1 MAIEFL
7 NSVDFNQN
15 QLIAPVIENLGT
27 APGSP
32 TEGQMYYNNTG
43 GSTDMYFWNGSAF
56 ISMSGGMSNWIL
68 RDDDGSAD
76 DVTIS
81 DGVFV
86 EFAAATGALGT
97 NISGSGTT
105 TDPYKMT
112 ITSPNTEYSVATS
125 SALGLVKLGS
135 DTEQS
140 TAGETVTSTASRSY
154 KIQLNSSNQMLVN
167 VPWTDTNTEY
177 SMMTS
182 SVLGL
187 GKLFSDTE
195 QSVAANSV
203 SATALRTYG
212 VQANS
217 SDQLVVNVPW
227 TDTTEATT
235 WTLRDDDNDDV
246 SVSNNKFVK
255 FTASTGTAGTNVTG
269 SGTTGD
275 PYVMAITLPNDNDNT
290 TYTLSAETEGSN
302 SAGVKLTPSSGSA
315 SAVILQGTSDAVKIT
330 ENTGTDTITFDL
342 QDDVTIATSL
352 TVNSGGAATR
362 SSFGYQVTIPAT
374 PLQDTD
380 AASKGYVDGLVSG
393 GLTFKG
399 TFRADTGLILSGT
412 NSGSYLY
419 QLTGTEFN
427 PSAARVA
434 VAVGDYYVVA
444 NTGGNFYGDGGT
456 GTCATTS
463 FLDVGDAVI
472 GVSAADADT
481 SVCADWSLVSQGVV
495 VNSVTTTDGTY
506 INLTPNSAT
515 TGAVTVTAD
524 LSASNGTSDT
534 TTRFL
539 SKDNTWDVPS
549 YTTNTDETYDLNATQ
564 DGSNVDL
571 NLTSTSGSDD
581 SVVQLTAGS
590 NITLTR
596 NSATEV
602 TIASTDTGALGVSI
616 LLNSGLGYVSKASAG
631 GLTTFA
637 VNVASSSVFGAGKT
651 AVNVKC
657 EVIDAAT
664 SGANAGQTVFADV
677 VRGIDGGGATYGTAS
692 LNIAF
697 AGTVAD
703 SAYRVLL
710 TYVG

>member
-27 APGSP
+27 EPGSP
-32 TEGQMYYNNTG
+32 SEGQMYYNNTG
-43 GSTDMYFWNGSAF
+43 GSTDMYFYNGSSF
-56 ISMSGGMSNWIL
+56 VSMTGGMSNWIL
-68 RDDDGSAD
+68 RDDDGAGD

-81 DGVFV
+81 NGVFV

-105 TDPYKMT
+105 SDPYKMT

-140 TAGETVTSTASRSY
+140 TAGNTVTSTASRSY

-177 SMMTS
+177 SMMTA

-187 GKLFSDTE
+187 GKLFSDT
-195 QSVAANSV
+195 QQDTAANSV
-203 SATALRTYG
+203 TSTASRTYG
-212 VQANS
+212 IQANS

-227 TDTTEATT
+227 TDTNTEYSAATSS
-235 WTLRDDDNDDV
+235 TLGLMKLFSDTQQDTAANAV
-246 SVSNNKFVK
+246 TS
-255 FTASTGTAGTNVTG
+255 TASRTYGIQFNSSDQAVVNVPWSDTNTQNTYVLDKAAGSTDLILSKNGSTQDTIQFNGTSNEVTVTGTAEDV
-269 SGTTGD
+269 
-275 PYVMAITLPNDNDNT
+275 YVFGLP
-290 TYTLSAETEGSN
+290 
-302 SAGVKLTPSSGSA
+302 
-315 SAVILQGTSDAVKIT
+315 
-330 ENTGTDTITFDL
+330 
-342 QDDVTIATSL
+342 DDVTITGEL
-352 TVNSGGAATR
+352 TVSGTGQ
-362 SSFGYQVTIPAT
+362 SSFGGQVTIPAT
-374 PLQDTD
+374 PSADTD

-399 TFRADTGLILSGT
+399 TFRADTGEILSGT
-412 NSGSYLY
+412 NDGSYLY
-419 QLTGTEFN
+419 QLSGSAFD

-444 NTGGNFYGDGGT
+444 NTGGNFYGSSGT

-472 GVSAADADT
+472 GVEAASAND
-481 SVCADWSLVSQGVV
+481 SVCSDWSLVSQGVV

-524 LSASNGTSDT
+524 LSASDNAGSVSTSV
-534 TTRFL
+534 RFL
-539 SKDNTWDVPS
+539 DKNNKWSVPA
-549 YTTNTDETYDLNATQ
+549 YTTNTDETYDLNATAS
-564 DGSNVDL
+564 GSDVNL
-571 NLTSTSGSDD
+571 NLTSTSGTDD
-581 SVVQLTAGS
+581 SVVKLAAGS

-596 NSATEV
+596 DSATQV

-616 LLNSGLGYVSKASAG
+616 LLNSSLAYVSKASAG

-637 VNVASSSVFGAGKT
+637 VNVANSNVFGAGKT

-657 EVIDAAT
+657 EVIDAST
-664 SGANAGQTVFADV
+664 SGATAGQTVFADV
-677 VRGIDGGGATYGTAS
+677 TRGVDAGGATYGTAS

>member
-27 APGSP
+27 QPGSP
-32 TEGQMYYNNTG
+32 SEGQMYYNNTG

-56 ISMSGGMSNWIL
+56 VSMSGGMSNWIL
-68 RDDDGSAD
+68 RDDTGSAS

-86 EFAAATGALGT
+86 TFAAQTGALGT
-97 NISGSGTT
+97 SLSGAGTT
-105 TDPYKMT
+105 GNPYKMT
-112 ITSPNTEYSVATS
+112 ITSPNTEYSVATT
-125 SALGLVKLGS
+125 SALGLVKLGD
-135 DTEQS
+135 DTTQS
-140 TAGETVTSTASRSY
+140 TAGNTVTTTASRSY
-154 KIQLNSSNQMLVN
+154 KIQLNGDNQMLVN
-167 VPWTDTNTEY
+167 VPWTDNNTEY

-187 GKLFSDTE
+187 GKLFSDT
-195 QSVAANSV
+195 QQDTAANTV
-203 SATALRTYG
+203 SSTASRTYG
-212 VQANS
+212 IQANS

-227 TDTTEATT
+227 TDNNTEYSAATSSVLGLMKLFSDT
-235 WTLRDDDNDDV
+235 QQDTAAETV
-246 SVSNNKFVK
+246 SS
-255 FTASTGTAGTNVTG
+255 TASRTYGIQFNSSDQAVVNVPWSDTNTQNTYVLDKAAGSTDLKLFKNG
-269 SGTTGD
+269 SGTAQDT
-275 PYVMAITLPNDNDNT
+275 IQFT
-290 TYTLSAETEGSN
+290 
-302 SAGVKLTPSSGSA
+302 
-315 SAVILQGTSDAVKIT
+315 GTSNEV
-330 ENTGTDTITFDL
+330 EVTGVAEDVYVFGL
-342 QDDVTIATSL
+342 PDDVTIAGEL
-352 TVNSGGAATR
+352 TVSGTGQ
-362 SSFGYQVTIPAT
+362 SSFAGQVTVPET
-374 PLQDTD
+374 PQNDGD
-380 AASKGYVDGLVSG
+380 AASKKYVDDLLSG

-399 TFRADTGLILSGT
+399 TFRADSGLILSGT

-419 QLTGTEFN
+419 QLTGSNFD
-427 PSAARVA
+427 PSAARVE
-434 VAVGDYYVVA
+434 VKVGDYYVVA

-463 FLDVGDAVI
+463 FLDIGDAVI
-472 GVSAADADT
+472 GVSAASANA
-481 SVCADWSLVSQGVV
+481 SVCSDWSLISQGVV

-506 INLTPNSAT
+506 IDLTPNSAT

-524 LSASNGTSDT
+524 LSAVDGTSDT

-549 YTTNTDETYDLNATQ
+549 YTTNTDEKYDLNATTS
-564 DGSNVDL
+564 GSDVNL
-571 NLTSTSGSDD
+571 NLTSESGSDD
-581 SVVQLTAGS
+581 SVVKLVAGS

-596 NSATEV
+596 DSATQV

-616 LLNSGLGYVSKASAG
+616 LLNSSLAYVSKVAAG

-637 VNVASSSVFGAGKT
+637 VNVANSNVFGSGKT

-677 VRGIDGGGATYGTAS
+677 GRGIDGGGATYGTAS

>member
-27 APGSP
+27 EPGSP
-32 TEGQMYYNNTG
+32 SEGQMYYNNTG

-56 ISMSGGMSNWIL
+56 VSMTGGMSNWIL
-68 RDDDGSAD
+68 RDDEGSAD

-81 DGVFV
+81 NGVFV

-105 TDPYKMT
+105 SDPYKMT
-112 ITSPNTEYSVATS
+112 ITSPNTEYSVATA

-135 DTEQS
+135 DTEQT
-140 TAGETVTSTASRSY
+140 TAGNTVTSTASRSY

-187 GKLFSDTE
+187 GKLFSDTQQDE
-195 QSVAANSV
+195 AANSV
-203 SATALRTYG
+203 TSTSSRTYG
-212 VQANS
+212 IQANS

-227 TDTTEATT
+227 TDTNTEYSAATSSVLGLMKLFSDT
-235 WTLRDDDNDDV
+235 QQDTAAETV
-246 SVSNNKFVK
+246 SS
-255 FTASTGTAGTNVTG
+255 TANRTYGIQFNSSDQAVVNVPWSDTNTQNTYVLDKAAGSTDLKLFKNG
-269 SGTTGD
+269 SGT
-275 PYVMAITLPNDNDNT
+275 A
-290 TYTLSAETEGSN
+290 
-302 SAGVKLTPSSGSA
+302 
-315 SAVILQGTSDAVKIT
+315 Q
-330 ENTGTDTITFDL
+330 DTITFSGTSNEVTVTGTSEDAYVFGL
-342 QDDVTIATSL
+342 PDDVTITGEL
-352 TVNSGGAATR
+352 TVAGGGQ
-362 SSFGYQVTIPAT
+362 SSFAGQVTIPAT
-374 PLQDTD
+374 PSANTD

-399 TFRADTGLILSGT
+399 TFRADSGLILSGT
-412 NSGSYLY
+412 NAGSYLY
-419 QLTGTEFN
+419 QLTGSNFN

-472 GVSAADADT
+472 GVSAADADA
-481 SVCADWSLVSQGVV
+481 SVCSDWSLVSQGVV

-524 LSASNGTSDT
+524 LSAVNGTSDT
-534 TTRFL
+534 STRFL

-571 NLTSTSGSDD
+571 NLTSTSGTDD

-616 LLNSGLGYVSKASAG
+616 LLNSGLAYVSKAAAG

-637 VNVASSSVFGAGKT
+637 VNVANSNVFGAGKT

-657 EVIDAAT
+657 EVIDAST
-664 SGANAGQTVFADV
+664 SGATAGQTVFADV
-677 VRGIDGGGATYGTAS
+677 TRGVSAGGATYGTAS

>member
-27 APGSP
+27 EPGSP
-32 TEGQMYYNNTG
+32 SEGQMYYNNTG
-43 GSTDMYFWNGSAF
+43 GSTDMYFYNGSSF
-56 ISMSGGMSNWIL
+56 VSMTGGMSNWIL
-68 RDDDGSAD
+68 RDDDND
-76 DVTIS
+76 DVTIGN
-81 DGVFV
+81 GVYVKFV
-86 EFAAATGALGT
+86 SATGTAGT
-97 NISGSGTT
+97 NISGAGSTS
-105 TDPYKMT
+105 DPYIMT

-140 TAGETVTSTASRSY
+140 TAGNTVTSTASRSY

-203 SATALRTYG
+203 SATASRTYG
-212 VQANS
+212 IQANS

-227 TDTTEATT
+227 TDTNTEYSAATSSVLGLMKLFSDT
-235 WTLRDDDNDDV
+235 EQSV
-246 SVSNNKFVK
+246 AAESVSS
-255 FTASTGTAGTNVTG
+255 TANRTYGIQFNSSDQAVVNVPWSDTNTQNTYVLDKAAGSTDLKLFKNG
-269 SGTTGD
+269 SGT
-275 PYVMAITLPNDNDNT
+275 A
-290 TYTLSAETEGSN
+290 
-302 SAGVKLTPSSGSA
+302 
-315 SAVILQGTSDAVKIT
+315 Q
-330 ENTGTDTITFDL
+330 DTITFSGTSNEVTVTGASEDEL
-342 QDDVTIATSL
+342 VFGLPDDVTITGEL
-352 TVNSGGAATR
+352 TVSGTGQ
-362 SSFGYQVTIPAT
+362 SSFGGQVTIPAT
-374 PLQDTD
+374 PSADTD

-399 TFRADTGLILSGT
+399 TFRADSGLILSGT

-419 QLTGTEFN
+419 QLSGSNFN

-444 NTGGNFYGDGGT
+444 NTGGNFYGSGGT

-472 GVSAADADT
+472 GVSAASANA
-481 SVCADWSLVSQGVV
+481 SVCSDWSLVSQGVV

-524 LSASNGTSDT
+524 LSAVNGTSDT

-549 YTTNTDETYDLNATQ
+549 YTTNTDETYDLNAAQ
-564 DGSNVDL
+564 DSNDVDL
-571 NLTSTSGSDD
+571 NLTSTSGTDNS
-581 SVVQLTAGS
+581 SVKLVAGS
-590 NITLTR
+590 NITLTEAS
-596 NSATEV
+596 NNQI

-616 LLNSGLGYVSKASAG
+616 LLNSSLAYVSKASAG

-637 VNVASSSVFGAGKT
+637 VNVAHSSVFGAGKT

-677 VRGIDGGGATYGTAS
+677 GRGIDGGGATYGTAS

>member
-269 SGTTGD
+269 SGS
-275 PYVMAITLPNDNDNT
+275 LQ
-290 TYTLSAETEGSN
+290 
-302 SAGVKLTPSSGSA
+302 
-315 SAVILQGTSDAVKIT
+315 VIHT
-330 ENTGTDTITFDL
+330 
-342 QDDVTIATSL
+342 
-352 TVNSGGAATR
+352 
-362 SSFGYQVTIPAT
+362 
-374 PLQDTD
+374 
-380 AASKGYVDGLVSG
+380 
-393 GLTFKG
+393 
-399 TFRADTGLILSGT
+399 
-412 NSGSYLY
+412 
-419 QLTGTEFN
+419 
-427 PSAARVA
+427 
-434 VAVGDYYVVA
+434 
-444 NTGGNFYGDGGT
+444 
-456 GTCATTS
+456 
-463 FLDVGDAVI
+463 
-472 GVSAADADT
+472 
-481 SVCADWSLVSQGVV
+481 
-495 VNSVTTTDGTY
+495 
-506 INLTPNSAT
+506 
-515 TGAVTVTAD
+515 
-524 LSASNGTSDT
+524 
-534 TTRFL
+534 
-539 SKDNTWDVPS
+539 
-549 YTTNTDETYDLNATQ
+549 
-564 DGSNVDL
+564 
-571 NLTSTSGSDD
+571 
-581 SVVQLTAGS
+581 
-590 NITLTR
+590 
-596 NSATEV
+596 
-602 TIASTDTGALGVSI
+602 
-616 LLNSGLGYVSKASAG
+616 
-631 GLTTFA
+631 
-637 VNVASSSVFGAGKT
+637 
-651 AVNVKC
+651 
-657 EVIDAAT
+657 
-664 SGANAGQTVFADV
+664 
-677 VRGIDGGGATYGTAS
+677 
-692 LNIAF
+692 
-697 AGTVAD
+697 
-703 SAYRVLL
+703 
-710 TYVG
+710 

>member
-27 APGSP
+27 EPGSP
-32 TEGQMYYNNTG
+32 EEGQMYYNNTG

-56 ISMSGGMSNWIL
+56 VSMTGGMSNWIL
-68 RDDDGSAD
+68 RDDTGSAS

-86 EFAAATGALGT
+86 TFAAQTGALGT
-97 NISGSGTT
+97 SLSGAGTT
-105 TDPYKMT
+105 ANPYKMT

-140 TAGETVTSTASRSY
+140 TAGNTVTSTASRSY

-187 GKLFSDTE
+187 GKLFSDT
-195 QSVAANSV
+195 QQDTAANSV
-203 SATALRTYG
+203 TSTASRTYG
-212 VQANS
+212 IQANS

-227 TDTTEATT
+227 TDTNTEYSAATSS
-235 WTLRDDDNDDV
+235 TLGLMKLFSDTQQDTAANAV
-246 SVSNNKFVK
+246 TS
-255 FTASTGTAGTNVTG
+255 TASRTYGIQFNSDDQAVVNVPWSDTNTQNTYVLDKAAGSTDLILSKNG
-269 SGTTGD
+269 ST
-275 PYVMAITLPNDNDNT
+275 
-290 TYTLSAETEGSN
+290 
-302 SAGVKLTPSSGSA
+302 
-315 SAVILQGTSDAVKIT
+315 Q
-330 ENTGTDTITFDL
+330 DTITFSGTSNEVTVTGTSEDAYVFGL
-342 QDDVTIATSL
+342 PDDVTITGEL
-352 TVNSGGAATR
+352 TVSGTGQ
-362 SSFGYQVTIPAT
+362 SSFGGQVTVPAT
-374 PLQDTD
+374 PSASTD

-399 TFRADTGLILSGT
+399 TFRADTGEILSGT
-412 NSGSYLY
+412 NDGSYLY
-419 QLTGTEFN
+419 QLTGTAFD

-456 GTCATTS
+456 GTCSPTT

-472 GVSAADADT
+472 GVEAAAVNT
-481 SVCADWSLVSQGVV
+481 SICADWSLVSQGVV

-534 TTRFL
+534 STRFL

-616 LLNSGLGYVSKASAG
+616 LLNSSLAYVSKASAG

-637 VNVASSSVFGAGKT
+637 VNVANSNVFGAGKT

-677 VRGIDGGGATYGTAS
+677 VRGIDGGGATYGAAS